1 MVPPPPPL
9 KVKTIRSVLRKR
21 IQAGRILRLL
31 RNRSSYFVRIIYMPE
46 TAKKKAAMMV
56 TVTKDRVVP
65 LEKIR
70 NIGIIAHIDAGK
82 TTTTE
87 RILFETGKTYKQGSV
102 DEGTTVTDWM
112 AQERERGITIVS
124 AAITTF
130 WDLDG
135 HYRINI
141 IDTPGHI
148 DFTAEVERSLRVLD
162 GAIMVFDGRTGVES
176 QSETVWRQADKY
188 NVPRI
193 CVLNKLNLIGADFEG
208 SIKSI
213 HERLGANAAPVTI
226 PVGLEHEHK
235 GVVDLIRMKA
245 LTYKSI
251 DDNKLAEE
259 DIPSE
264 LVEMAKKYRHELIE
278 KVSEFDDE
286 ALSLY
291 LDGKDPDEALLKR
304 AIRKGVIS
312 GKFFPI
318 FGGDNRTVEVQLLL
332 NGVVEY
338 LPSPLDLPPVAG
350 QNPET
355 GEKELRERKNDAPL
369 SALAFKVA
377 TDPHV
382 GRLVYLRIYSGTIS
396 AGQPVENSTRRISE
410 RIGKL
415 VLLHA
420 NQRELIDSAFAGEIV
435 AAVGIKDTTTGDTLC
450 DPEHSILLESI
461 SFPEP
466 VISLAIEPATKSD
479 QEKMGL
485 ALQKLSD
492 EDPTFRIKSNLET
505 GQTIISGM
513 GELQLEVLVD
523 RMKREFNVV
532 ATTGAPQVAYKETV
546 KKVAEGEG
554 KYIRQTGGRGQYG
567 HCLIRVEP
575 KGRGEGFEFKNEI
588 KGGAIPSEF
597 IPAIEKGVKE
607 KLENGILAGFPM
619 VDMLVAVYDGTFHEV
634 DSSEIAFKI
643 AGSLAVEEAVRRA
656 DMVLLEP
663 IMKIEVSTPEE
674 FMGDVIGDLS
684 SKRAQILGTEKKGMV
699 TVINGMAPLAELS
712 GYATKL
718 RSVSQGRASYYMEPS
733 HYEEVPKNIAEQIVA
748 KSGKVEMPRG

>member
-1 MVPPPPPL
+1 MAQV
-9 KVKTIRSVLRKR
+9 T
-21 IQAGRILRLL
+21 
-31 RNRSSYFVRIIYMPE
+31 
-46 TAKKKAAMMV
+46 KKKAAMVM

-65 LEKIR
+65 MEKIR

-130 WDLDG
+130 WDLQTGSNIENG

-162 GAIMVFDGRTGVES
+162 GAVMVFDGRTGVES
-176 QSETVWRQADKY
+176 QSETVWRQADRY
-188 NVPRI
+188 HVPRI
-193 CVLNKLNLIGADFEG
+193 CILNKLNLIGADFEG

-213 HERLGANAAPVTI
+213 EERLGANAFPIQI
-226 PVGLEHEHK
+226 PIGLEHELH
-235 GVVDLIRMKA
+235 GIVDLVKMKA
-245 LTYKSI
+245 YTYKGME
-251 DDNKLAEE
+251 DNNLTEEEIPQELKEEAE
-259 DIPSE
+259 
-264 LVEMAKKYRHELIE
+264 KYRRELLE
-278 KVSEFDDE
+278 AVAEFDDE
-286 ALSLY
+286 TLAKFLEGKELSEE
-291 LDGKDPDEALLKR
+291 DVKR
-304 AIRKGVIS
+304 AIRAGVVT

-318 FGGDNRTVEVQLLL
+318 LGGDNRTATARLLL
-332 NGVVEY
+332 DAVVEY
-338 LPSPLDLPPVAG
+338 LPSPLDVPPIEG
-350 QNPET
+350 TNPKT
-355 GEKELRERKNDAPL
+355 GETEKRFPKNEEPF
-369 SALAFKVA
+369 SALAFKVV

-382 GRLVYLRIYSGTIS
+382 GRLVYLRIYSGTLKS
-396 AGQPVENSTRRISE
+396 GQVILNVSRQKQE
-410 RIGKL
+410 RVGKL

-420 NQRELIDSAFAGEIV
+420 DQRELIEEAFTGEIV
-435 AAVGIKDTTTGDTLC
+435 AAVGIKDTTTGDSVS
-450 DPEHSILLESI
+450 DVARPIVLESI

-492 EDPTFRIKSNLET
+492 EDPTFKIKSNFET

-513 GELQLEVLVD
+513 GELQLEILVD
-523 RMKREFNVV
+523 RMKREFNVD
-532 ATTGAPQVAYKETV
+532 ATTGAPQVAYKETI
-546 KKVAEGEG
+546 KKNAEGEG

-567 HCLIRVEP
+567 HCLLRVEP
-575 KGRGEGFEFKNEI
+575 LGRGEGYVWESAI
-588 KGGAIPSEF
+588 KGGSIPSEF
-597 IPAIEKGVKE
+597 VPAIEKGVRE
-607 KLENGILAGFPM
+607 KLEQGILAGYPM
-619 VDMLVAVYDGTFHEV
+619 TDVKVTVYDGSYHDV

-643 AGSLAVEEAVRRA
+643 AGSLAVEEAVKRA

-663 IMKIEVSTPEE
+663 IMKVEVSTPDE

-684 SKRAQILGTEKKGMV
+684 SKRAQIQGTDKKGLM
-699 TVINGMAPLAELS
+699 TVINAIAPLAELS

-718 RSVSQGRASYYMEPS
+718 RSVSQGRASFYMEPS
-733 HYEEVPKNIAEQIVA
+733 HYEEVPVNITNNLISKKTGV
-748 KSGKVEMPRG
+748 SS

>member
-1 MVPPPPPL
+1 MV
-9 KVKTIRSVLRKR
+9 
-21 IQAGRILRLL
+21 
-31 RNRSSYFVRIIYMPE
+31 
-46 TAKKKAAMMV
+46 V
-56 TVTKDRVVP
+56 TVTKDRDVP
-65 LEKIR
+65 LERIR

-87 RILFETGKTYKQGSV
+87 RILFETGKTYRIGSV

-130 WDLDG
+130 WDLKNKSSVEPG

-162 GAIMVFDGRTGVES
+162 GAVMVFDGCTGVES
-176 QSETVWRQADKY
+176 QSETVWHQADKY

-213 HERLGANAAPVTI
+213 HERLGANASPVNI
-226 PVGLEHEHK
+226 PIGVEHAHR
-235 GVVDLIRMKA
+235 GVVDLIKMKA
-245 LTYKSI
+245 FTYKDIS
-251 DDNKLAEE
+251 DNKLTEE
-259 DIPSE
+259 EIPAD
-264 LVEMAKKYRHELIE
+264 LVEEAEKYRHELIE
-278 KVSEFDDE
+278 KVAEYDDV
-286 ALSLY
+286 ALTKY
-291 LDGKDPDEALLKR
+291 LEGQEPTEEELKR
-304 AIRKGVIS
+304 AIRAGVVA
-312 GKFFPI
+312 GRFFPI
-318 FGGDNRTVEVQLLL
+318 FGGDNRTVEVQILLD
-332 NGVVEY
+332 GVVEY
-338 LPSPLDLPPVAG
+338 LPSPLDLPAVIG
-350 QNPET
+350 TNPKT
-355 GEKELRERKNDAPL
+355 GEKETRERKNEAPF
-369 SALAFKVA
+369 SALAFKVM

-382 GRLVYLRIYSGTIS
+382 GRLVYLRIYSGKLST
-396 AGQPVENSTRRISE
+396 GQVIYNSTVKKQE

-420 NQRELIDSAFAGEIV
+420 DQRELIENAFAGEIV

-450 DPEHSILLESI
+450 DPSSPILLESI

-479 QEKMGL
+479 QEKMGI
-485 ALQKLSD
+485 ALGKLSD
-492 EDPTFRIKSNLET
+492 EDPTFRIKSNPET

-523 RMKREFNVV
+523 RMKREFGVV

-546 KKVAEGEG
+546 KKIGQGEG

-567 HCLIRVEP
+567 HCLLRVEP
-575 KGRGEGFEFKNEI
+575 RGRGEGFEFKSEI
-588 KGGAIPSEF
+588 KGAAIPSEF

-607 KLENGILAGFPM
+607 KMENGIMAGFPM
-619 VDMLVAVYDGTFHEV
+619 VDMLVAVYDGSFHEV

-643 AGSLAVEEAVRRA
+643 AGSLAVEEAARA
-656 DMVLLEP
+656 AEMILLEP
-663 IMKIEVSTPEE
+663 IMKLEVSTPEE

-684 SKRAQILGTEKKGMV
+684 SKRAQIQGTEKKGKM
-699 TVINGMAPLAELS
+699 TVILALAPLAELS

-718 RSVSQGRASYYMEPS
+718 RSISQGRASYYMEPS
-733 HYEEVPKNIAEQIVA
+733 HYEEVPKNITEQIVA
-748 KSGKVEMPRG
+748 KSGKQPAS